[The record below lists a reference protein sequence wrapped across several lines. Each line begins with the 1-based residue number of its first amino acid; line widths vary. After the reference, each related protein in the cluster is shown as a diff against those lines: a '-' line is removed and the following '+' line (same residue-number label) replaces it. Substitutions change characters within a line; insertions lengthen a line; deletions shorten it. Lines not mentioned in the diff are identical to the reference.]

1 MSSQVNVS
9 IFTDGACSGNPGPG
23 GWAAL
28 LIFKDKKKLISG
40 GYRHTT
46 NNRME
51 ILAVIEG
58 LKALK
63 KPCLVEIYS
72 DSRLLTDA
80 FNKKWIDSWCEHNW
94 KKGPKKKDPVKN
106 KDLWI
111 DLLSLT
117 KIHRV
122 TFKWVKAHSGIED
135 NETVD
140 KEAVK
145 QSIIPDLPVDEVYEH
160 DNPYKV

>member
-1 MSSQVNVS
+1 M
-9 IFTDGACSGNPGPG
+9 
-23 GWAAL
+23 
-28 LIFKDKKKLISG
+28 
-40 GYRHTT
+40 
-46 NNRME
+46 
-51 ILAVIEG
+51 
-58 LKALK
+58 
-63 KPCLVEIYS
+63 
-72 DSRLLTDA
+72 
-80 FNKKWIDSWCEHNW
+80 
-94 KKGPKKKDPVKN
+94 KN